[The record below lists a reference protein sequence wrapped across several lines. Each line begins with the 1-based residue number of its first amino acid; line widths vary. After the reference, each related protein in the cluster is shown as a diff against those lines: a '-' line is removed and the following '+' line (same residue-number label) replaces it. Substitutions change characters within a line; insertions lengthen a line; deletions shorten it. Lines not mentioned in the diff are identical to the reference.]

1 MIGYYLGP
9 IIVIVLILSIV
20 SWRFSGYVIQ
30 PVSRDIE
37 TMFSD
42 EEAKGNISI
51 EYFEKIHKTDFNVKT
66 DDGLNLSGQ
75 WLYPE
80 KPTNKA
86 VIMCHGFGVNRVGSI
101 KYIAPYLNRGYHVI
115 IYDNRNA
122 GHSDKRYTTMGYAE
136 KNDLKKILDYVC
148 GVMGPH
154 CFIGTHGESMGG
166 ATVLLHAC
174 MDSRVKFVVADCAYA
189 DLTQQL
195 KYRLQVEQHLPP
207 FPLINLTS
215 LMTRLR
221 AGFYFGDVSP
231 KKEINKQ
238 NGLSSI
244 PVMFAHGKE
253 DKYILPDSSI
263 KLFEIKK
270 GYKQLYIAD
279 NAKHAESIWVDPDQY
294 NRQVNRLL
302 DAAESQMESNR

>member
-1 MIGYYLGP
+1 MIGF
-9 IIVIVLILSIV
+9 VILVIYILLLLSIL
-20 SWRFSGYVIQ
+20 SWRFSGYVIH
-30 PVSRDIE
+30 PESRDIE

-51 EYFEKIHKTDFNVKT
+51 ECFEKIPKTDFNVKT
-66 DDGLNLSGQ
+66 EDGLNLSGQ

-80 KPTNKA
+80 SPTNKA
-86 VIMCHGFGVNRVGSI
+86 VIICHGFGVNRVGSI
-101 KYIAPYLNRGYHVI
+101 KYITPYLNRGYNVLI
-115 IYDNRNA
+115 FDNRNA
-122 GHSDKRYTTMGYAE
+122 GYSDKRYTTMGYSE
-136 KNDLKKILDYVC
+136 KYDLKNIMDYVYSI
-148 GVMGPH
+148 MGPQ
-154 CFIGTHGESMGG
+154 CFAGTHGESMGG
-166 ATVLLHAC
+166 ATVLLHAS
-174 MDSRVKFVVADCAYA
+174 MDSRVRFVVADCPYA
-189 DLTQQL
+189 DLRQQL
-195 KYRLQVEQHLPP
+195 EYRLKVEKHLPP

-231 KKEINKQ
+231 KKEINRQ
-238 NGLSSI
+238 NGLEGI

-263 KLFEIKK
+263 KLFEIKR

-294 NRQVNRLL
+294 NRHVNRLL
-302 DAAESQMESNR
+302 DAAESQI